1 MARYDYWCPE
11 CDIFTEVQRPMSED
25 EPEGGHL
32 CGTCGKRMVRQLTL
46 PAIQFKG
53 SGFYSTDNPKGR

>member
-1 MARYDYWCPE
+1 
-11 CDIFTEVQRPMSED
+11 MSD
-25 EPEGGHL
+25 GEPEDGHL
-32 CGTCGKRMVRQLTL
+32 CPDCGYRMIKQMTL